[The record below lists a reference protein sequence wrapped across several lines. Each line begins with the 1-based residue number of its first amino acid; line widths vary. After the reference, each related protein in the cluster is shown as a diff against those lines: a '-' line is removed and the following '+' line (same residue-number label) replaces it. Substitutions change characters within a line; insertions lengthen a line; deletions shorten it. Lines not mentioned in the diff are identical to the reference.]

1 MKRFESKKRRVL
13 PGDFIT
19 TAPLRLQNNVVLDG
33 KRIIS
38 TTIGLSDV
46 SDDSVRVI
54 SLTSVYLPKIDDLVI
69 GIIQYIH
76 GNSWFAD
83 INSCYQ
89 GMLLGQDVFGRGS
102 YPTKSE
108 MEERLSKGDI
118 IFAKIANS
126 DRQREPLISIADQSL
141 GKIDS
146 GELVKISPAKIPR
159 LIGKHGS
166 MIQTIEGSTNATITV
181 GQNGLVVVDCEESD
195 GLLKAITAIRMVEE
209 QAHLVNL
216 TDKVKKMLEI
226 KGV

>member
-1 MKRFESKKRRVL
+1 MKKLNSKKRHVL

-54 SLTSVYLPKIDDLVI
+54 SLNGIYMPKIDDLVI
-69 GIIQYIH
+69 GTITTVA
-76 GNSWFAD
+76 GSSWFAD

-102 YPTKSE
+102 YPTPSE
-108 MEERLSKGDI
+108 MRERLDKGDI

-126 DRQREPLISIADQSL
+126 DRQREPLISIADKNL
-141 GKIDS
+141 GRIDS
-146 GELVKISPAKIPR
+146 GELTKISPTRIPR
-159 LIGKHGS
+159 LIGKRGS
-166 MIQTIEGSTNATITV
+166 MIQTIESDTGASVTV
-181 GQNGLVVVDCEESD
+181 GQNGVIIVSCDETN
-195 GLLKAITAIRMVEE
+195 GLLKALTAIRMVDE
-209 QAHLVNL
+209 QAHLVDL
-216 TDKVKKMLEI
+216 TDRVKKMLESD
-226 KGV
+226 GV

>member
-1 MKRFESKKRRVL
+1 
-13 PGDFIT
+13 
-19 TAPLRLQNNVVLDG
+19 LQNNVVLEG

-54 SLTSVYLPKIDDLVI
+54 SLTGVYLPKIDDLVI
-69 GIIQYIH
+69 GTIQYIH

-146 GELVKISPAKIPR
+146 GELVKISPTKIPR

-166 MIQTIEGSTNATITV
+166 MIQTIEASTNATITV
-181 GQNGLVVVDCEESD
+181 GQNGLIVVSCDETN
-195 GLLKAITAIRMVEE
+195 GLLKALTAIRMVDE

-216 TDKVKKMLEI
+216 TDKVKKMLESN
-226 KGV
+226 GV

>member
-1 MKRFESKKRRVL
+1 MKRFESKKRHVL

-19 TAPLRLQNNVVLDG
+19 TAPLRLQNNVVLEG

-46 SDDSVRVI
+46 SDDNVRVI
-54 SLTSVYLPKIDDLVI
+54 SLTGVYLPKIDDLVI
-69 GIIQYIH
+69 GTIQYIH

-166 MIQTIEGSTNATITV
+166 MIQSIEGSTNATITV
-181 GQNGLVVVDCEESD
+181 GQNGLIVVSCDETN
-195 GLLKAITAIRMVEE
+195 GLLKALAAIRMVDE

-216 TDKVKKMLEI
+216 TDKVKKMLESN
-226 KGV
+226 GV